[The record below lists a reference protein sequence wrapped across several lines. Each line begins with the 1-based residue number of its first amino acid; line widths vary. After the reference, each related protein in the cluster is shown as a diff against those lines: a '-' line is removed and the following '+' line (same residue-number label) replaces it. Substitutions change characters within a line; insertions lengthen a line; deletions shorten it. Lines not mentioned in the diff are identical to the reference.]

1 MRIMKKLLVVLFIFS
16 FVLGINSCKNINSS
30 SDSTTDYSQLP
41 TEEGFFI
48 DAPTFGLH
56 YKAFPSGM
64 SGVTDKNGK
73 FSYKQGDEVTFF
85 IGNMQMGFSVPGKRC
100 ISPLHIVTR

>member
-1 MRIMKKLLVVLFIFS
+1 MKKIAVVLFFCSLVFCIY
-16 FVLGINSCKNINSS
+16 SCKAINNSNS
-30 SDSTTDYSQLP
+30 PVDPTTDYSQLP
-41 TEEGFFI
+41 TDEGFFI

-73 FSYKQGDEVTFF
+73 FSYKQGNEVTFF